1 MGRKDNIMGETLHFE
16 QARKRVE
23 ELIPL
28 LDQHSHDYYV
38 LDQPTIPDEE
48 YDKLYRELVELEEK
62 FPTLVQSESPTQRVG
77 GALLDGFTK
86 EQHDTP
92 MLSLD
97 NAFSKEELQDFD
109 RKISQTLDSPY
120 TYQCELKM
128 DGLAVSLKYHQ
139 GKFEQ
144 AVTRGDGAEG
154 ENVTANVK
162 TIRSIPLTLK
172 KPLTLEARGEIY
184 MPKASFL
191 ALNQKREEEGASV
204 FANPRNAAAGTI
216 RNLDPK
222 VTSSR
227 NLNVFLY
234 SLAQIEE
241 RDIDS
246 QSDALG
252 LMDDLGLNTN
262 SDRRIYDSM
271 DEVWEFV
278 QEYQSKRAD
287 LPYEI
292 DGIVIKVNEL
302 ANQEKIGYTVKAPK
316 WAIAYKFPAEESE
329 TLLQTVEWSVGRT
342 GVVTPTAVMDPVQLA
357 GTTVQRASLHNIDLM
372 KEKDI
377 RLGDTVV
384 VRKAGDIIPEV
395 IQVNKDKRPK
405 DSQPYDYPTRC
416 PVCDSELM
424 HLEDEVALRCMNPAC
439 SAQAKEKLTHFVSR
453 NAMNIDGLGERI
465 AEQMYDEAI
474 VKSPAE
480 FYYLKKDELLKL
492 DKIAE
497 KSADNL
503 LRAIEASKENSLE
516 RLIFGLGIRHVG
528 TKAARLLA
536 EAFITMDKLRQASKE
551 EIEAIE
557 GMGEIIA
564 ESIQAFFELDEVDR
578 LLEKLEAADVNMEY
592 KGKRKEEIE
601 QIATFFT
608 DKTVVITGKLEEFT
622 RNELKEKLTNN
633 GAKVTGSVSKNTDY
647 LVAGEDAGSKLAKA
661 NKLGI
666 PVLNEQQVL
675 KEIDE

>member
-86 EQHDTP
+86 VQHDTP

>member
-86 EQHDTP
+86 VQHDTP

-144 AVTRGDGAEG
+144 AVTRGDGTEG

-474 VKSPAE
+474 VKNPAE

>member
-1 MGRKDNIMGETLHFE
+1 MGETLHFE

-86 EQHDTP
+86 VQHDTP

-144 AVTRGDGAEG
+144 AVTRGDGTEG

-474 VKSPAE
+474 VKNPAE

>member
-1 MGRKDNIMGETLHFE
+1 MGETLHFE

-86 EQHDTP
+86 VQHDTP

>member
-86 EQHDTP
+86 VQHDTP

-342 GVVTPTAVMDPVQLA
+342 RSSRQQL
-357 GTTVQRASLHNIDLM
+357 
-372 KEKDI
+372 
-377 RLGDTVV
+377 
-384 VRKAGDIIPEV
+384 
-395 IQVNKDKRPK
+395 
-405 DSQPYDYPTRC
+405 
-416 PVCDSELM
+416 
-424 HLEDEVALRCMNPAC
+424 
-439 SAQAKEKLTHFVSR
+439 
-453 NAMNIDGLGERI
+453 
-465 AEQMYDEAI
+465 
-474 VKSPAE
+474 
-480 FYYLKKDELLKL
+480 
-492 DKIAE
+492 
-497 KSADNL
+497 
-503 LRAIEASKENSLE
+503 
-516 RLIFGLGIRHVG
+516 
-528 TKAARLLA
+528 
-536 EAFITMDKLRQASKE
+536 
-551 EIEAIE
+551 
-557 GMGEIIA
+557 
-564 ESIQAFFELDEVDR
+564 
-578 LLEKLEAADVNMEY
+578 
-592 KGKRKEEIE
+592 
-601 QIATFFT
+601 
-608 DKTVVITGKLEEFT
+608 
-622 RNELKEKLTNN
+622 
-633 GAKVTGSVSKNTDY
+633 
-647 LVAGEDAGSKLAKA
+647 
-661 NKLGI
+661 
-666 PVLNEQQVL
+666 
-675 KEIDE
+675 

>member
-1 MGRKDNIMGETLHFE
+1 MGETLHFE

-144 AVTRGDGAEG
+144 AVTRGDGTEG

-608 DKTVVITGKLEEFT
+608 DKTVVTTGKLEEFT

-647 LVAGEDAGSKLAKA
+647 LVAGEDAGSKLTKA

>member
-1 MGRKDNIMGETLHFE
+1 MGETLHFE

-86 EQHDTP
+86 VQHDTP

-474 VKSPAE
+474 VKNPAE

-647 LVAGEDAGSKLAKA
+647 LVAGEDAGSKLTKA